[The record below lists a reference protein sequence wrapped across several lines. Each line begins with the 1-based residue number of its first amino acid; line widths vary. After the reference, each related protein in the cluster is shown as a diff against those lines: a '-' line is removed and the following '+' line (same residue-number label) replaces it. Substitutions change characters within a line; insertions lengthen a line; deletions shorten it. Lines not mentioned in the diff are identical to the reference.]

1 MTDITGQVGQQ
12 QLLEVPQAE
21 TPMMVTLDQLRP
33 YEHNPRVTRNPRY
46 DEIKAS
52 IRERGLDS
60 PPAITRRPGEAE
72 YIIRNGGNTRLAIL
86 RELWAETREERFLRI
101 PCLFRPWPERGEIV
115 ALTGHLAENELRGSL
130 TFIERALGI
139 EKACELYEAET
150 GRSLSQSELSRRLTA
165 DGYPVPQPHISRM
178 REAVTYLLP
187 AIPNLLYGGLG
198 RPQIERLTLLRKA
211 GQRLW
216 DRRATRRQ
224 SPAFTEVF
232 QDVLSQF
239 DGVVDGLSVQRVQ
252 DELLGQLAALL
263 ESDYDTLAL
272 ELEEGEN
279 WQQALL
285 QEPTSPVAPPQL
297 SPPADASPWPVAP
310 ARQTADGECF
320 DPPVQTPP
328 GESAGAEIRGG
339 QTASPGSSTE
349 RLRAIQQLTAEHL
362 GEPLTDFAS
371 TVEQTIPAPVDGL
384 DPISDIWF
392 IAPALD
398 EPGALRMHIAQLAQE
413 IAAEAD
419 LEACIDASAEG
430 IGYRC
435 RDVAIQA
442 EARPLFGLLSAL
454 SGSADSTVALPWLP
468 ADDLAALLLGAEEA
482 WVARLSDAGLI
493 KLFRV
498 LRLARRL
505 RELEVPQE
513 GTAAVHIC

>member
-1 MTDITGQVGQQ
+1 
-12 QLLEVPQAE
+12 
-21 TPMMVTLDQLRP
+21 
-33 YEHNPRVTRNPRY
+33 
-46 DEIKAS
+46 
-52 IRERGLDS
+52 
-60 PPAITRRPGEAE
+60 
-72 YIIRNGGNTRLAIL
+72 
-86 RELWAETREERFLRI
+86 
-101 PCLFRPWPERGEIV
+101 
-115 ALTGHLAENELRGSL
+115 LRGSL

-187 AIPNLLYGGLG
+187 AIPTLLYGGLG
-198 RPQIERLTLLRKA
+198 RSQIERLTLLRKA
-211 GQRLW
+211 SQRLW
-216 DRRATRRQ
+216 DRRATRRRPG
-224 SPAFTEVF
+224 SAFTEMF
-232 QDVLSQF
+232 QDVLAQF
-239 DGVVDGLSVQRVQ
+239 DGMGDWFSVQRVQ
-252 DELLGQLAALL
+252 DELLGQLAGLL

-285 QEPTSPVAPPQL
+285 QEPTSPAPPPQL
-297 SPPADASPWPVAP
+297 PLPAGVSPMP

-320 DPPVQTPP
+320 DPPAQAQP
-328 GESAGAEIRGG
+328 GESAGAEIREGHSV
-339 QTASPGSSTE
+339 SPGASTE
-349 RLRAIQQLTAEHL
+349 RLRAIRKLTAEHL
-362 GEPLTDFAS
+362 GEPLADFAS
-371 TVEQTIPAPVDGL
+371 TGEQTISAPADGL
-384 DPISDIWF
+384 GPIPNIWF

-468 ADDLAALLLGAEEA
+468 ADDLAALLLGAGEA
-482 WVARLSDAGLI
+482 GVARLSDAGLI

-498 LRLARRL
+498 LRLARRVL
-505 RELEVPQE
+505 ELEVPQE